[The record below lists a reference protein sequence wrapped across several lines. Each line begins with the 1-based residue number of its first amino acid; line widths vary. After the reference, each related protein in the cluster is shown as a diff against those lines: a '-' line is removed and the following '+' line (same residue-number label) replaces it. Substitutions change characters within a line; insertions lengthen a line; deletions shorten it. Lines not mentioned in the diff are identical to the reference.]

1 MSPNRR
7 AWCAA
12 AGPLTLTT
20 SASCSRVRLAAR
32 SAMSLRSHSAAGI
45 IVLRI
50 AHATSAHGGSRPAS
64 TRSRSL
70 AGFGRRRADWDG
82 GDPNERHY
90 LGRVWLPRLLSQ
102 FQRTRTSAR
111 PQRRKKKPA
120 YRTFPACRV
129 GAAGWSG
136 DDDVET

>member
-1 MSPNRR
+1 RS
-7 AWCAA
+7 
-12 AGPLTLTT
+12 
-20 SASCSRVRLAAR
+20 AAR
-32 SAMSLRSHSAAGI
+32 SAMSSRFHSVVGI
-45 IVLRI
+45 IVLCI
-50 AHATSAHGGSRPAS
+50 AHVTSRRGGSRPAS

-70 AGFGRRRADWDG
+70 AGFGRRRTDWDG

-102 FQRTRTSAR
+102 FQRTRTSA
-111 PQRRKKKPA
+111 PPKRRKKKPA